1 MMLLFQLNLMLM
13 EYLSLVSRIMF
24 FPTEYSIALNS
35 INIIAEDFNDN
46 LSEVLENK
54 VLDAFAGHV

>member
-1 MMLLFQLNLMLM
+1 MLM
-13 EYLSLVSRIMF
+13 EYLSVVSRIMF